1 VSRAPY
7 ELRARI
13 VQNTRIF
20 GSVSVALVASALCV
34 STLLGQTAQRSVAEL
49 ECIKQEVGGGRDVKS
64 IKPPVSSVRIDREAT
79 IRPAGSDQTLRLD
92 DRLLVSS
99 GLHVQ
104 VKVDRANQAGRMVF
118 FPQIRNRDLDEELS
132 GSTLRVGQG
141 AEYRLLNDPFRPGNT
156 AVDVVRGSLVARW
169 TEGRLTAYVANNPVS
184 VLDAKVLVKT
194 SSDGERGIVFLG
206 EGTVVFPLAR
216 TFRMR
221 PGQAVEVDR
230 NRIVPTLLTL
240 SPDQTAALRGELEHN
255 EGLCGGSIWSQPLLY
270 VGIGAGAVLGGVL
283 GSGGDGGGGNG
294 NGNGGPETV
303 SGTVTGEPIP

>member
-1 VSRAPY
+1 M
-7 ELRARI
+7 
-13 VQNTRIF
+13 QNTRIL
-20 GSVSVALVASALCV
+20 GSVSTALVASALCV
-34 STLLGQTAQRSVAEL
+34 STLLGQTAQRRVAEL
-49 ECIKQEVGGGRDVKS
+49 ECIKQEIGGGRDLKS

-79 IRPAGSDQTLRLD
+79 IRPAASDQTLRLD
-92 DRLLVSS
+92 DGLLVSS

-104 VKVDRANQAGRMVF
+104 IKVDGANQAGRMVV
-118 FPQIRNRDLDEELS
+118 FPQIRNRDLDEELG

-141 AEYRLLNDPFRPGNT
+141 ADYKLLNDPFRPGNI
-156 AVDVVRGSLVARW
+156 AVDVVRGSLVTRW

-206 EGTVVFPLAR
+206 DGTVVFPLAR

-221 PGQAVEVDR
+221 PGQAVEIDR
-230 NRIVPTLLTL
+230 NRIVPRLLTL
-240 SPDQTAALRGELEHN
+240 SPDQTAALRGELEYN

-283 GSGGDGGGGNG
+283 GSGGNGGGGNG

>member
-1 VSRAPY
+1 M
-7 ELRARI
+7 
-13 VQNTRIF
+13 QNASKF
-20 GSVSVALVASALCV
+20 ASASAALVASVLCV
-34 STLLGQTAQRSVAEL
+34 STLLGQTARRPIAEL
-49 ECIKQEVGGGRDVKS
+49 ECIKQEIGGGRDARS

-79 IRPAGSDQTLRLD
+79 IRSAGSDETLKVD

-118 FPQIRNRDLDEELS
+118 FPQIRNHDLDEELG

-141 AEYRLLNDPFRPGNT
+141 AEYGLLNDPFRPGNT
-156 AVDVVRGSLVARW
+156 AVDVARGSLVVRW

-194 SSDGERGIVFLG
+194 SSDGEHGIVFLG

-221 PGQAVEVDR
+221 PGQAVEIDR
-230 NRIVPTLLTL
+230 NSIVPTLLTL
-240 SPDQTAALRGELEHN
+240 SPDQTAALRGELAYN

-303 SGTVTGEPIP
+303 TGTVTGGPIP